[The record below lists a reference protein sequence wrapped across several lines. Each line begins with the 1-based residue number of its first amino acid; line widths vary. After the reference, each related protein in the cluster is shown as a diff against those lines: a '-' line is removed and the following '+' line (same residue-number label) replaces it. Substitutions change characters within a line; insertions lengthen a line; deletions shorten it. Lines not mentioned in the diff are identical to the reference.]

1 MHLFTHTQLAA
12 EKGARARER
21 SARGARIAGRRA
33 MKALAVGVIPAS
45 LVVWR
50 GKDRPQPFGRPGR
63 VALTFDDGPTNLTAA
78 YLEVLA
84 RYDARATFF
93 VVGELCA
100 MRRDLL
106 EKISEAGHELAGH
119 GYTHRRFPTLSKTEL
134 EHELHLTASLLP
146 PSKNKRPLVRPPHGA
161 VSPRSLFTCARA
173 GFTTV
178 LWSYDSGDSRTQSP
192 DDVAAAFDERRASA
206 PGTIALLHEGHGWT
220 MEALPSILAKL
231 RKDGHELV
239 TVGEIIHD

>member
-1 MHLFTHTQLAA
+1 MHLFPHTDLA
-12 EKGARARER
+12 ARAR
-21 SARGARIAGRRA
+21 ARAGDLPVQEARIAGRRA
-33 MKALAVGVIPAS
+33 MKALAVGVIPPS

-50 GKDRPQPFGRPGR
+50 GKDRPQALGRPGR

-84 RYDARATFF
+84 RYEARATFF
-93 VVGELCA
+93 VVGELGA

-106 EKISEAGHELAGH
+106 AKIFEAGHELAGH
-119 GYTHRRFPTLSKTEL
+119 GYTHRRFPTLSKAEL
-134 EHELHLTASLLP
+134 EHELRLTASLLP
-146 PSKNKRPLVRPPHGA
+146 PSRSRRSLVRPPHGA

-178 LWSYDSGDSRTQSP
+178 LWSYDSGDSRTRSP
-192 DDVAAAFDERRASA
+192 DDVAAAFDETQASA

-220 MEALPSILAKL
+220 MEALPSILEKL
-231 RKDGHELV
+231 RKAGHELV
-239 TVGEIIHD
+239 TVGEIIHG